1 MFVCSINKV
10 MMVVNASSIMAYSN
24 VVKTSVYN
32 LNTVPLDWTL
42 KVSIWDLSHGSLNIS
57 YLTGRSHERN

>member
-1 MFVCSINKV
+1 
-10 MMVVNASSIMAYSN
+10 MVVTASSIMAYSN